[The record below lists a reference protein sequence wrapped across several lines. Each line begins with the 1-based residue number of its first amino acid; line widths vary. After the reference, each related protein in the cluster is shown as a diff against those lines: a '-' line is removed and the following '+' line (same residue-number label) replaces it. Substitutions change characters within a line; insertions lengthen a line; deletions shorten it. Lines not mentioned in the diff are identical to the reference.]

1 MKEVCMRMIP
11 KITMLLLA
19 GATFLLA
26 QEVEVTGEV
35 TSVDEVEYEDV
46 GFTVLQAQIR
56 TRTQERITL
65 ELGPAWY
72 IENDIEEGD
81 EVTVRGKYLEASK
94 IRVRSMICNN
104 TTTVLRDDAY
114 QPLWLRT
121 RLRVENHLYDPRTE
135 ETVDGEVT
143 DIYIVDGDVSSTM
156 EAMVKTQAG
165 ELVRVKLAPE
175 WYLRSR
181 VRVGDELEVRGSAIT
196 DTGETIIMAREM
208 RNLRTNLEIAIRNAQ
223 GFPDWCGKVKGMHKD
238 QGRPCCQD
246 ELIGRGQGRQ

>member
-1 MKEVCMRMIP
+1 MRMIP
-11 KITMLLLA
+11 RIIMLLLA

-35 TSVDEVEYEDV
+35 ISIDEVTDEDASL
-46 GFTVLQAQIR
+46 TVLQAQIR
-56 TRTQERITL
+56 TRTQERIML

-72 IENDIEEGD
+72 IENDIADGD
-81 EVTVRGKYLEASK
+81 EVTVRGKYLEANK
-94 IRVRSMICNN
+94 IRVREMICNN
-104 TTTVLRDDAY
+104 VSTALRDDEY

-143 DIYIVDGDVSSTM
+143 DLYIVDDDVSSTM

-165 ELVRVKLAPE
+165 ELVRVRLAPE

-181 VRVGDELEVRGSAIT
+181 VRVGDELEIRGSTIKE
-196 DTGETIIMAREM
+196 TGETMIMAREM
-208 RNLRTNLEIAIRNAQ
+208 RNLRTNLEIALRNPQ
-223 GFPDWCGKVKGMHKD
+223 GFPDWCGKVQSMHKD

-246 ELIGRGQGRQ
+246 EQIGRGQGRQ